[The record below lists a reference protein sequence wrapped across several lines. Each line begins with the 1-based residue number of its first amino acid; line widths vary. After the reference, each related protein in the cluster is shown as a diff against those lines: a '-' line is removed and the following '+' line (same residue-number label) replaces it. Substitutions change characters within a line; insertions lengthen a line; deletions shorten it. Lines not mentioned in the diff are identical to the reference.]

1 MELGQDVDS
10 ELGERRDDSNEG
22 IPRHFHTALAANAK
36 HRVFVAWLEK
46 REREQPV
53 IYSTRLLKVLL
64 KTYYIINFYWAI
76 YLLTSTP

>member
-22 IPRHFHTALAANAK
+22 IPRHSHAALAANAK

-46 REREQPV
+46 RERATKDPLR
-53 IYSTRLLKVLL
+53 I
-64 KTYYIINFYWAI
+64 YIIIQKAE
-76 YLLTSTP
+76 